1 MQQLPGA
8 PSSGYTGCEM
18 SALVSVIV
26 LNWNGGVHVQS
37 CLESLAGQ
45 DYDNLEVIVVDNG
58 SSDGSV
64 KMIKGRYPG
73 VQLIENHANL
83 GFAAGNNVGIRASHG
98 EYVVILN
105 NDAEMD
111 SHAVSAMRRAIDKD
125 RRYGACASRIYL
137 KFERD
142 LLDAAGIVV
151 CPDGL
156 SIGRGRL
163 ERGEG
168 YNREEEVFF
177 GSGCCLMA
185 RREMLEDVKM
195 GDEYF
200 DEGFFMYADDT
211 DLGWRA
217 ALRGWKSVYAPDALV
232 YHLHSASSES
242 YSPLKA
248 LLVERN
254 RIWVQVKY
262 FPAPMIC
269 RGQLFTAVRYLL
281 QAYAAL
287 TGKGAAGAFS
297 KAHSRGE
304 LVKILF
310 RVWASALKGLPAV
323 LEKRKIIQKRRTIST
338 AAMWGLMKRYGM
350 KARDIA
356 FKA

>member
-1 MQQLPGA
+1 
-8 PSSGYTGCEM
+8 M

-26 LNWNGGVHVQS
+26 LNWNGCMHVRS
-37 CLESLAGQ
+37 CLDSLAGQ
-45 DYDNLEVIVVDNG
+45 DYGNLEVIIVDNG

-64 KMIKGRYPG
+64 EMIRARYPG

-83 GFAAGNNVGIRASHG
+83 GFAAGNNVGIRHSRG

-105 NDAEMD
+105 NDAELD
-111 SHAVSAMRRAIDKD
+111 AHAISAMQRAIDKD
-125 RRYGACASRIYL
+125 RGYGACASRIYL
-137 KFERD
+137 KFEQD

-163 ERGEG
+163 ERGEC

-185 RREMLEDVKM
+185 RREMFEDVRM

-200 DEGFFMYADDT
+200 DESFFMYADDT

-217 ALRGWKSVYAPDALV
+217 RVRGWRSIYAPGALV

-248 LLVERN
+248 FLVERN

-262 FPAPMIC
+262 FPFPMIW
-269 RGQLFTAVRYLL
+269 RAQLFTALRYFF
-281 QAYAAL
+281 QAYGAL
-287 TGKGAAGAFS
+287 AGRGAPGAFS

-310 RVWASALKGLPAV
+310 RAWASALKGLPAV
-323 LEKRKIIQKRRTIST
+323 WKKRRTIR
-338 AAMWGLMKRYGM
+338 KRRTLSNAEISALVKTYGIS
-350 KARDIA
+350 ASEIA
-356 FKA
+356 LKG

>member
-1 MQQLPGA
+1 
-8 PSSGYTGCEM
+8 M

-26 LNWNGGVHVQS
+26 LNWNGGTHVQS
-37 CLESLAGQ
+37 CLDSLACQ
-45 DYDNLEVIVVDNG
+45 DYGNIDIIVVDNG
-58 SSDGSV
+58 STDGSIA
-64 KMIKGRYPG
+64 MIRERHPG
-73 VQLIENHANL
+73 AQIIENHANL
-83 GFAAGNNVGIRASHG
+83 GFAAGNNVGIRASRG

-105 NDAEMD
+105 NDAELD
-111 SHAVSAMRRAIDKD
+111 SHAVGAMQRAIDKD

-137 KFERD
+137 KFEKD

-163 ERGEG
+163 ERGEC

-200 DEGFFMYADDT
+200 DESFFMYADDT

-217 ALRGWKSVYAPDALV
+217 ALRGWRSIYAPDALV
-232 YHLHSASSES
+232 YHLHSASLES

-248 LLVERN
+248 FLVERN
-254 RIWVQVKY
+254 RIWLQVKY
-262 FPAPMIC
+262 FPFLMIC
-269 RGQLFTAVRYLL
+269 RGQLFTALRYLF

-287 TGKGAAGAFS
+287 TGKGAAGGFS
-297 KAHSRGE
+297 QAHSRCE
-304 LVKILF
+304 LVRILF
-310 RVWASALKGLPAV
+310 RVWGSALKGLPAV
-323 LEKRKIIQKRRTIST
+323 WRKRKLIQKRRAIGPKEVSSLLKT
-338 AAMWGLMKRYGM
+338 YGIR
-350 KARDIA
+350 ARDIA
-356 FKA
+356 LKG

>member
-1 MQQLPGA
+1 
-8 PSSGYTGCEM
+8 M
-18 SALVSVIV
+18 SALVSVII

-37 CLESLAGQ
+37 CLDSLTGQ
-45 DYDNLEVIVVDNG
+45 DYNNLEVIVVDNG

-64 KMIKGRYPG
+64 EMIRARYPG

-83 GFAAGNNVGIRASHG
+83 GFAAGNNVGIRASCG
-98 EYVVILN
+98 DYVVILN
-105 NDAEMD
+105 NDAELD
-111 SHAVSAMRRAIDKD
+111 GRAVSAMRRAIDKD
-125 RRYGACASRIYL
+125 RRYGACASKIYL

-163 ERGEG
+163 ENGEC

-200 DEGFFMYADDT
+200 DESFFMYADDT

-217 ALRGWKSVYAPDALV
+217 RLRGWKTVYAPDAKV

-248 LLVERN
+248 FLVERN
-254 RIWVQVKY
+254 RIWLQVKY
-262 FPAPMIC
+262 FPATVIC
-269 RGQLFTAVRYLL
+269 RGQLFTAVRYFF
-281 QAYAAL
+281 QAYGAL
-287 TGKGAAGAFS
+287 AGRGASGAFS
-297 KAHSRGE
+297 KEHSRGE

-310 RVWASALKGLPAV
+310 RAWGSALKGLPAV
-323 LEKRKIIQKRRTIST
+323 LEKRKIIQKRRTIGPEEMS
-338 AAMWGLMKRYGM
+338 ALLKMYGIS
-350 KARDIA
+350 ASEIA
-356 FKA
+356 LKG

>member
-1 MQQLPGA
+1 
-8 PSSGYTGCEM
+8 M
-18 SALVSVIV
+18 SALVSVVI

-37 CLESLAGQ
+37 CLDSLTGQ

-64 KMIKGRYPG
+64 EMIRARYPG

-83 GFAAGNNVGIRASHG
+83 GFAAGNNVGIRLSRG
-98 EYVVILN
+98 DYVVILN
-105 NDAEMD
+105 NDAELD
-111 SHAVSAMRRAIDKD
+111 AHAISAMRRAIDKD
-125 RRYGACASRIYL
+125 GRYGACASRIYL
-137 KFERD
+137 KFEQD

-163 ERGEG
+163 ERGER

-200 DEGFFMYADDT
+200 DESFFMYADDT

-217 ALRGWKSVYAPDALV
+217 RLRGWKSIYAPDALV

-248 LLVERN
+248 FLVERN
-254 RIWVQVKY
+254 RIWVQLTY
-262 FPAPMIC
+262 FPLLAIL
-269 RGQLFTAVRYLL
+269 RGQFFTAVRYLF
-281 QAYAAL
+281 QAYGAF
-287 TGKGAAGAFS
+287 TGKGASGGFS
-297 KAHSRGE
+297 RSYSRMA
-304 LVKILF
+304 LLKVLF
-310 RVWASALKGLPAV
+310 RVWPSALRGLPSV
-323 LEKRKIIQKRRTIST
+323 WVKRRIVQKGRRIGQGEMREVFKLHRIG
-338 AAMWGLMKRYGM
+338 AREIGLKG
-350 KARDIA
+350 
-356 FKA
+356 

>member
-1 MQQLPGA
+1 M
-8 PSSGYTGCEM
+8 SG
-18 SALVSVIV
+18 LVSVIV
-26 LNWNGGVHVQS
+26 LNWNGGTHVQS
-37 CLESLAGQ
+37 CLDSLTGQ
-45 DYDNLEVIVVDNG
+45 DYDNLEIIVVDNG

-64 KMIKGRYPG
+64 EMIRTRYPE

-83 GFAAGNNVGIRASHG
+83 GFAAGNNVGIRVSRG

-111 SHAVSAMRRAIDKD
+111 SRAVSAMREAIDKD

-137 KFERD
+137 KFEQD

-163 ERGEG
+163 ERGERYG
-168 YNREEEVFF
+168 REEEVFF

-185 RREMLEDVKM
+185 RREMLEDIKVG
-195 GDEYF
+195 GDYF
-200 DEGFFMYADDT
+200 DESFFMYADDT

-217 ALRGWKSVYAPDALV
+217 RLRGWKTVYAPDAKV

-248 LLVERN
+248 FLVERN
-254 RIWVQVKY
+254 RIWVQLTY
-262 FPAPMIC
+262 FPLLAIV
-269 RGQLFTAVRYLL
+269 RGQLFTAVRYLF
-281 QAYAAL
+281 QAYGAL

-297 KAHSRGE
+297 QAHSRGE
-304 LVKILF
+304 LVGVLF
-310 RVWASALKGLPAV
+310 GAWGSALKGLPGV
-323 LEKRKIIQKRRTIST
+323 WKKRRAIRKRTTLGNARVADLWKKYGIS
-338 AAMWGLMKRYGM
+338 ASKVALKR
-350 KARDIA
+350 
-356 FKA
+356 

>member
-1 MQQLPGA
+1 
-8 PSSGYTGCEM
+8 M

-37 CLESLAGQ
+37 CLDSLTGQ

-64 KMIKGRYPG
+64 KMIRARYPG

-83 GFAAGNNVGIRASHG
+83 GFAAGNNVGIRLSRG
-98 EYVVILN
+98 DYVVILN
-105 NDAEMD
+105 NDAELD
-111 SHAVSAMRRAIDKD
+111 GRAISAMRQAIDKD

-137 KFERD
+137 KFEQD

-163 ERGEG
+163 ERGER

-217 ALRGWKSVYAPDALV
+217 RLRGWKTVYAPDAKV

-248 LLVERN
+248 FLVERN
-254 RIWVQVKY
+254 RIWLQVKY
-262 FPAPMIC
+262 FPFLMIC
-269 RGQLFTAVRYLL
+269 RGQLFTALRYLL

-287 TGKGAAGAFS
+287 TGRGAAGAFS

-304 LVKILF
+304 LVRVLF
-310 RVWASALKGLPAV
+310 KVWGSALRGLPAV
-323 LEKRKIIQKRRTIST
+323 WKKRRTIR
-338 AAMWGLMKRYGM
+338 KRRTINNAEVADLVKKYGIS
-350 KARDIA
+350 AWEIA
-356 FKA
+356 LKG